1 MPIHVLSEQL
11 ASQIAAGEVVE
22 RPASVVKELIENAI
36 DAGATTITV
45 EIRAGGQQL
54 IQVADNGSGIIAS
67 DIETAFLRHATSKLH
82 SSDDLQSIQTLG
94 FRGEALAAIAAV
106 SQLTVVSKVKDEKSG
121 VRLSLEG
128 GKQTSRETVGA
139 PQGTVIAVTNLFYN
153 VPARLKFLK
162 SEASEKRLIDEYISR
177 YALAYPE
184 IRFRLTHN
192 NRITFQSN
200 GSDDLQEVLAA
211 IYGPDTAKRLLV
223 IESASD
229 PSQPQ
234 EQDEARDSDERDQ
247 EETNSSARDNIDVSG
262 YVSPP
267 DLNWANRKHIILFV
281 NGRWIKDQQLSYAII
296 QAYHTL
302 LPVGRFPMAVVFL
315 EVPVT
320 SVDVNVHPAKT
331 EVRFRK
337 VNAVFGALQRA
348 VRETVMAESPVP
360 HAHFASLQPPAWPNS
375 AGQQVFTKRDENPNQ
390 SSLGLDW
397 SAGQLENQ
405 VLGQVEQEKL
415 EANLGGER
423 LPVMRVVGQVGASYI
438 ITEGPEGM
446 FLIDQHAAHERIL
459 YERFIRDW
467 NANGGQQA
475 VASQGLVSGVAVQ
488 LTPSQSTLL
497 NEQIELLERIGFR
510 IETFGPNAYM
520 VRGVPAIL
528 TKLDPAKAL
537 LDVVEDLERGE
548 DPLQS
553 KIEEKI
559 ILRVCK
565 SAAIKAGQTLS
576 LQEMEAMVRQLE
588 SCNSPHT
595 CPHGRPTLIHLSV
608 AQLAKE
614 FGRT

>member
-1 MPIHVLSEQL
+1 MPIRVLSEQL

-36 DAGATTITV
+36 DAGASTVTI
-45 EIRAGGQQL
+45 EIRAGGRQL
-54 IQVADNGSGIIAS
+54 IQVADNGSGILAS
-67 DIETAFLRHATSKLH
+67 DIETAFMRHATSKLH
-82 SSDDLQSIQTLG
+82 SSDDLQSIHTLG

-106 SQLTVVSKVKDEKSG
+106 SQLTVVSKAKDEKSG
-121 VRLSLEG
+121 IRLSLAG

-162 SEASEKRLIDEYISR
+162 SESSEKRLIDEYISR

-192 NRITFQSN
+192 NRITFQSSGN
-200 GSDDLQEVLAA
+200 NDLQEVLAV
-211 IYGPDTAKRLLV
+211 IYGPETAKRLLV
-223 IESASD
+223 IDSLPEANQR
-229 PSQPQ
+229 P
-234 EQDEARDSDERDQ
+234 EQDETQNLEGPDLVEAK
-247 EETNSSARDNIDVSG
+247 ALVKDNIKVSG
-262 YVSPP
+262 FVSPP
-267 DLNWANRKHIILFV
+267 DLDWGNRKHIILFV
-281 NGRWIKDQQLSYAII
+281 NGRWIKDQQLSYAVV

-302 LPVGRFPMAVVFL
+302 LPVGRFPMAVIFID
-315 EVPVT
+315 VPLT

-348 VRETVMAESPVP
+348 VRETVMAESPIP
-360 HAHFASLQPPAWPNS
+360 HAHFSSLQSPAWPSS
-375 AGQQVFTKRDENPNQ
+375 AGQQVFTKRDENLDQ

-397 SAGQLENQ
+397 SAGQSGDTEIGQLEQ
-405 VLGQVEQEKL
+405 AKPA
-415 EANLGGER
+415 ANLGGGR
-423 LPVMRVVGQVGASYI
+423 LPVMRVIGQVGTSYI
-438 ITEGPEGM
+438 ITEGPDGM

-459 YERFIRDW
+459 YERFMKDW
-467 NANGGQQA
+467 KVNKGQQA
-475 VASQGLVSGVAVQ
+475 VASQGLVSGVVVQ
-488 LTPSQSTLL
+488 LSPSQSSLL

-510 IETFGPNAYM
+510 IESFGPNAYM
-520 VRGVPAIL
+520 VRGVPVIL

-548 DPLQS
+548 APLKS
-553 KIEEKI
+553 KIEEQI

-565 SAAIKAGQTLS
+565 SAAIKAGQTLG
-576 LQEMEAMVRQLE
+576 LQEMEAMVQQLE
-588 SCNSPHT
+588 STNNPHT